1 MAKIAVIG
9 LCGNSIFMQ
18 VDHFHRPGETLAA
31 HSVFEEIGGKGINQA
46 VAAAR
51 MGAEVS
57 FLAAVGDDDTGKLCA
72 QTAKDYGIN
81 GHFAVKSGKKTTFAF
96 ILTDKDGD
104 NRVTVFRQAELTV
117 EDVRCFEQEI
127 ADSDIL
133 LLQNEVPVEAND
145 AAIALA
151 KKHGVKVILN
161 PAPARPIAPE
171 TVRGIFAVT
180 PNEQER
186 QDLDIT
192 LFENCITTL
201 GKKGCSINDTITIPA
216 LQVQAVDT
224 TGAGDT
230 FNGTLAVFLAEGKTL
245 EDACRLAVT
254 AAGCSVMKPHV
265 LEAIPTKKDLERMI
279 NHDEI

>member
-18 VDHFHRPGETLAA
+18 VDHFHKPGETLAA

-81 GHFAVKSGKKTTFAF
+81 GLFAVKPGEKTTFAF

-104 NRVTVFRQAELTV
+104 NRVTVFRQAELTAD
-117 EDVRCFEQEI
+117 DVRRFEQEI

-133 LLQNEVPVEAND
+133 LLQHEVPAQVND
-145 AAIALA
+145 AALALA

-161 PAPARPIAPE
+161 PAPARPIAPA
-171 TVRGIFAVT
+171 TARDIFVVT

-186 QDLDIT
+186 QGLDIT